1 MSLKQLLSERR
12 DDILATFVREV
23 ERKDLPPRQLPK
35 SVLVNHIPVFLDEI
49 NDELIKGGGRESH
62 EALDLNATARQHGG
76 QRWTAGYD
84 LEAVVREYGVLR
96 HAIVETARAAQM
108 PLDVDELETLSRYL
122 SVGIAGATA
131 QYVRSREEQLT
142 ARQADLQFLTEAGE
156 LLGSSLDYHSTLT
169 RLTRLIVP
177 RLADFCVLRLEGF
190 SVDELPIA
198 HVDPAK
204 SDLVRQVVRNLE
216 SPFGHRAVIQSGA
229 PLLIESTPPD
239 YWESMTKSPEV
250 LASIQQ
256 LGPTS
261 WLVVPFRIKNNVIG
275 TLALGCSDS
284 ARHYSPAD
292 LLLASDL
299 ARRAASAIDNAQLY
313 ELSRTERARAEAA
326 TRAKDEFVAVVTH
339 ELRTPLNV
347 IIGWVRL
354 LRSGS
359 LAPGKKEHA
368 LEVIERNA
376 DAQSRLVSDLLDIS
390 RVLTG
395 KVRIDP
401 AQVDLGSIL
410 TLVLEDARHALDS
423 KRLLLHLSLTR
434 EDTVLR
440 GDAERLKQVIWNLLL
455 NAIKFTPKGGQVW
468 VSLQRV
474 ESDLE
479 LTITDSGIGM
489 SPEFLPHVFDSF
501 RQFDSKITRPH
512 AGLGIGLSI
521 AKHLVD
527 LHGGSIDAHSDGAG
541 KGASF
546 FVRLPVSPIIS
557 TTVGVTKV
565 PATTDSRRQQF
576 TRNSTLAGVNVLI
589 VDDEDDAREL
599 LRIILESCNMTV
611 YDAGSAGEALSTVA
625 NEQVDVIISDIGM
638 PERDGYSLIRDVRA
652 MPVKDKA
659 TIPAIALTAFTRN
672 EDRTRALLEGFNV
685 HMAKP
690 VEPAELLVALADL
703 LGRVVRNP
711 KADPAEQP

>member
-1 MSLKQLLSERR
+1 MYMSLKRLLTERR
-12 DDILATFVREV
+12 DDIMAAFVRGV
-23 ERKDLPPRQLPK
+23 ERKDLPPRQLPE
-35 SVLVNHIPVFLDEI
+35 SVLIDHIPVFLDEI
-49 NDELIKGGGRESH
+49 SDELGKGEDRETRD
-62 EALDLNATARQHGG
+62 ALDLTAMARQHGA
-76 QRWTAGYD
+76 QRWTTGYD

-96 HAIVETARAAQM
+96 QAIVETANAAQM
-108 PLDVDELETLSRYL
+108 PLDVDEFETLSRYL
-122 SVGIAGATA
+122 SVGVAGATA
-131 QYVRSREEQLT
+131 QYVRSREAQLT
-142 ARQADLQFLTEAGE
+142 ARQADLEFLTEAGE

-177 RLADFCVLRLEGF
+177 RLADFCVLRLQGSANE
-190 SVDELPIA
+190 ELPIA
-198 HVDPAK
+198 HAIPAK
-204 SDLVRQVVRNLE
+204 TELLREIVRHVE
-216 SPFGHRAVIQSGA
+216 SPFGYRAVLQSGA
-229 PLLIESTPPD
+229 PLLVEATPPNH
-239 YWESMTKSPEV
+239 WQGVTKSPDLLET
-250 LASIQQ
+250 LRE

-261 WLVVPFRIKNNVIG
+261 WLVVPLRINNNTIG
-275 TLALGCSDS
+275 TLTLGCSDS
-284 ARHYSPAD
+284 GRHYSSSD
-292 LLLASDL
+292 LLLATDL

-359 LAPGKKEHA
+359 LLSDMKEHA

-376 DAQSRLVSDLLDIS
+376 DAQGRLVADLLDIS

-395 KVRIDP
+395 KVRLDP
-401 AQVDLGSIL
+401 AQVDLGNIV
-410 TLVLEDARHALDS
+410 TLVLEDARHVLDS
-423 KRLLLHLSLTR
+423 KRLQLHRSITK

-455 NAIKFTPKGGQVW
+455 NAIKFTPKGGQIW

-479 LTITDSGIGM
+479 LTIKDTGIGIA
-489 SPEFLPHVFDSF
+489 PEFLPHLFDSF
-501 RQFDSKITRPH
+501 RQFDSKITRLH

-527 LHGGSIDAHSDGAG
+527 LHGGTIDAQSDGVG
-541 KGASF
+541 KGAMF

-565 PATTDSRRQQF
+565 PATTDTRRQQF
-576 TRNSTLAGVNVLI
+576 TRNSTLTGVSVLI

-599 LRIILESCNMTV
+599 LRIILESCNMKV
-611 YDAGSAGEALSTVA
+611 HDAGSASDALSMLA
-625 NEQVDVIISDIGM
+625 SEHIDVIVSDIGM

-652 MPVKDKA
+652 LSAKDKA
-659 TIPAIALTAFTRN
+659 AIPAIALTAFTRN

-703 LGRVVRNP
+703 LGHVVR
-711 KADPAEQP
+711 KTES